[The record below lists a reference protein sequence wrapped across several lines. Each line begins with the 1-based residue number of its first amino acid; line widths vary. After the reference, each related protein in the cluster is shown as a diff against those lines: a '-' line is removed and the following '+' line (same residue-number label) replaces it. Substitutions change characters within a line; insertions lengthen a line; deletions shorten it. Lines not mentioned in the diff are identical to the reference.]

1 VSTDVLAVMR
11 EHGITLEDIAQ
22 AAGFS
27 AYSCRKYV
35 YGEREIRSKGEIE
48 LVNAH
53 GVSGKIVIAAM
64 REKRA
69 EYLATHPLALANGR
83 NGKRVAMPKTRA
95 KPKPKRADPWK
106 PVARVADAG
115 WDGRLYT
122 IKEWRRLFGEPG
134 SSQGVSGRVEGFF
147 PTEPCFL
154 GE

>member
-11 EHGITLEDIAQ
+11 EHGVTLDDIAE

-69 EYLATHPLALANGR
+69 EYLATHPLAPTNGR
-83 NGKRVAMPKTRA
+83 HGKRIAMPKTRA
-95 KPKPKRADPWK
+95 KPRPKQSDPWK
-106 PVARVADAG
+106 PISRAADDD
-115 WDGRLYT
+115 WDGVLYS
-122 IKEWRRLFGEPG
+122 IEEWKRLFGAPG

-147 PTEPCFL
+147 TTEPCFI